1 MGKSSK
7 VLVIQTAFLGD
18 VVLATALVEALYNQN
33 PSIEIHFL
41 LRKGNESL
49 LKGHPFLKQVWVYDK
64 AHKFSSM
71 GRLVSAFRKE
81 KFDAVFNLHRFLSSG
96 LLAIAS
102 GSSFIAGFDKNPL
115 SFLYSKKVEHVLP
128 FPYNKKD
135 GYLHETERNQL
146 VLSTWM
152 EASLRKPKLYPSPE
166 DFEITKGMAQQ
177 PFVTMAPGSVW
188 PTKRLPESKWVE
200 LVNTVPEAYSI
211 YFIGAPNE
219 TELIDTIMNKLG
231 KRVGVSNW
239 AGKLSL
245 LQSAALMS
253 LAERNFVNDSGP
265 LHLASAMDAPV
276 TAYFL
281 STIPEFGFGPLST
294 DSIVVEIEEE
304 LNCRPCGIHGFKEC
318 PQQHFRCGLNVRID
332 FKLPK
337 K

>member
-18 VVLATALVEALYNQN
+18 VVLATALVEAMHNQD

-64 AHKFSSM
+64 ANKFSSM
-71 GRLVSAFRKE
+71 AGLVSAFRKE

-96 LLAIAS
+96 LMAIAS

-115 SFLYSKKVEHVLP
+115 SFFYTKKVEHVLP
-128 FPYNKKD
+128 FLYSKKD

-152 EASLRKPKLYPSPE
+152 EASLAKPKLYPSSA
-166 DFEITKGMAQQ
+166 DVDQVKAMVKL

-200 LVNTVPEAYSI
+200 LVNTVPEDYSI

-219 TELIDTIMNKLG
+219 TGLIDTIINKVG
-231 KRVGVSNW
+231 KRAGLINW

-253 LAERNFVNDSGP
+253 FAERNFVNDSGP
-265 LHLASAMDAPV
+265 LHLASAMNTPV

-294 DSIVVEIEEE
+294 DSEVVEIEEK
-304 LNCRPCGIHGFKEC
+304 LSCRPCGIHGFKEC

-332 FKLPK
+332 SKLPK

>member
-1 MGKSSK
+1 MGRTSK

-18 VVLATALVEALYNQN
+18 VVLATALIETLHKQD
-33 PSIEIHFL
+33 PRIEIHFL

-64 AHKFSSM
+64 ANKFSSIWH
-71 GRLVSAFRKE
+71 LVSAFRKE

-96 LLAIAS
+96 LMAIAS
-102 GSSFIAGFDKNPL
+102 GSNFVAGFDKNPL
-115 SFLYSKKVEHVLP
+115 SFLYTKQVEHVIP
-128 FPYNKKD
+128 FPFLKD
-135 GYLHETERNQL
+135 GPYLHETERNQM
-146 VLSTWM
+146 VLSSWIS
-152 EASLRKPKLYPSPE
+152 ASLCKPKLYPGPE
-166 DFEITKGMAQQ
+166 DFEKVKGMAQQ
-177 PFVTMAPGSVW
+177 AFVTMAPGSVW

-200 LVNTVPEAYSI
+200 LVNTVPETYSI
-211 YFIGAPNE
+211 YFIGAPSE
-219 TELIDTIMNKLG
+219 IELIDTLINKVRNR
-231 KRVGVSNW
+231 KGVSNW

-294 DSIVVEIEEE
+294 DSIVVEIEEK
-304 LNCRPCGIHGFKEC
+304 LSCRPCGIHGFKEC

-332 FKLPK
+332 SKLPK